1 MSDDK
6 IGTKDPWV
14 EECVPHAFPNGVP
27 LGDTLRGQLL
37 AFLAQAS
44 QRPLKP
50 TELSKIASDLTQSC
64 LGSDTIASDA
74 TQQN

>member
-6 IGTKDPWV
+6 IGTEDPWV
-14 EECVPHAFPNGVP
+14 EQCVPQRFPNGAK

-37 AFLAQAS
+37 IFLAHAS
-44 QRPLKP
+44 QGQLKP

-64 LGSDTIASDA
+64 LSVEQLPPDA
-74 TQQN
+74 TP